1 MKINTYQP
9 LVHNRSKITKTI
21 TTFWDRTSEGWHK
34 LWGPHFHH
42 GYYEN
47 NQVELTPIE
56 AQEKLMVLL
65 ADKLDIQTHD
75 KILDAGCGIGSSS
88 FYLAKK
94 YQADVTGITLSSR
107 QVQIANETKQRENIS
122 NTNFKVE
129 DALSLKSFASGSFDV
144 VWSLE
149 SCEQFFDKKIF
160 IQQAIRVLK
169 PGGKLMLATWCSDRE
184 EYQNQQARKYKKL
197 CNAFDLPYM
206 PTMHYYETLLRQQGF
221 LIQETIDLTE
231 KVKKTWDVGVSIANA
246 INFLKVIRVSGLRG
260 YLFRRK
266 VKLMQEAYHLG
277 RIKYGVFIAHKSR

>member
-9 LVHNRSKITKTI
+9 VVHNRSKITKTI

-65 ADKLDIQTHD
+65 ADKLDIQNHD

-94 YQADVTGITLSSR
+94 YQADVTGVTLSSR
-107 QVQIANETKQRENIS
+107 QVQIANSIKQHENIQ

-129 DALSLKSFASGSFDV
+129 DALSLKSFASGSFDI

-149 SCEQFFDKKIF
+149 SCEQFFDKKTF

-197 CNAFDLPYM
+197 CKAFDLPYM
-206 PTMHYYETLLRQQGF
+206 PTMQYYETLLRQQGF

-246 INFLKVIRVSGLRG
+246 INFLQVIRISGLRG